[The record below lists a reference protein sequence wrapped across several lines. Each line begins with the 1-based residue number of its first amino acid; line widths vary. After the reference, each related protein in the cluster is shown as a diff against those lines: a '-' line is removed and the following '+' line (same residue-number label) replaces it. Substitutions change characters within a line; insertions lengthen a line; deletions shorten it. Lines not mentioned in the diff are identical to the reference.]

1 MLDNYYYF
9 FLKRP
14 KTVYADFHM
23 CTLCNK
29 KKKKR
34 LLKLLLIIYNV
45 IIGENKGARVARQRR
60 WMIMYEK

>member
-23 CTLCNK
+23 CTLFNK
-29 KKKKR
+29 KKKKNIKITFDHLQCYHR
-34 LLKLLLIIYNV
+34 GKQRCKSSTTKKMDDNV
-45 IIGENKGARVARQRR
+45 
-60 WMIMYEK
+60 